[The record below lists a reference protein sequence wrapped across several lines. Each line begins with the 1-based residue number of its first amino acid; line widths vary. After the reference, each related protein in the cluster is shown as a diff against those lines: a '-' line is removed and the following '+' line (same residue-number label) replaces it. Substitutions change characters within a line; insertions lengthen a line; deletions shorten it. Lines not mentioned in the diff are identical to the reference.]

1 MRKHYVRM
9 KEGKSSHLTPERIQ
23 RMTQIGFSFV
33 HKVERLTFDDRALQ
47 WLEYR
52 TKHGC
57 DPPTTDTGNNLG
69 HWVRYVF
76 RKLIS
81 SSEHAFLILFF
92 SGIFV
97 GSIRY
102 I

>member
-1 MRKHYVRM
+1 M

-23 RMTQIGFSFV
+23 RMTQLGFTFIP
-33 HKVERLTFDDRALQ
+33 KVERLTFDDRALQ
-47 WLEYR
+47 WLEYK

-57 DPPTTDTGNNLG
+57 DPPTNDTGNNLG

-76 RKLIS
+76 QKLIS
-81 SSEHAFLILFF
+81 SCEHTVLILSFP
-92 SGIFV
+92 GIFV
-97 GSIRY
+97 GNIRY

>member
-1 MRKHYVRM
+1 
-9 KEGKSSHLTPERIQ
+9 
-23 RMTQIGFSFV
+23 MTQLGFSFV

-47 WLEYR
+47 WLEYK
-52 TKHGC
+52 TKYGC

-81 SSEHAFLILFF
+81 PFEHAFLAFLILSFQIY
-92 SGIFV
+92 SLEVFV
-97 GSIRY
+97 TSEGSQDASNTSTD
-102 I
+102 

>member
-1 MRKHYVRM
+1 
-9 KEGKSSHLTPERIQ
+9 
-23 RMTQIGFSFV
+23 MTQLGFSFI

-47 WLEYR
+47 WLEYK
-52 TKHGC
+52 TKHGY
-57 DPPTTDTGNNLG
+57 DPPTTDSGNNLG

-76 RKLIS
+76 RIRIPS
-81 SSEHAFLILFF
+81 CEHAFLILFF
-92 SGIFV
+92 PGIFV